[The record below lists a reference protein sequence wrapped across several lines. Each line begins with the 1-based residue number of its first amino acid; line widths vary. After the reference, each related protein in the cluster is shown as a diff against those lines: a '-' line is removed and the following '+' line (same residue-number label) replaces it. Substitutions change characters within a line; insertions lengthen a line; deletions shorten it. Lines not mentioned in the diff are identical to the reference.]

1 MIQEITQRIL
11 KPAEHLIIIFAVN
24 GERISVECDEFR
36 KGKEELWLYRVEKKT
51 EEEEDE
57 RDLIAAFQL
66 KNIIGW
72 EQVR

>member
-1 MIQEITQRIL
+1 MGENIKMKHLIVIF
-11 KPAEHLIIIFAVN
+11 AINGEHLTL
-24 GERISVECDEFR
+24 ECDEIR
-36 KGKEELWLYRVEKKT
+36 RGKEELWLYRVEKKT

>member
-1 MIQEITQRIL
+1 MQENTQRIL
-11 KPAEHLIIIFAVN
+11 KPAEHLIITFAVN
-24 GERISVECDEFR
+24 GERISVECDAL
-36 KGKEELWLYRVEKKT
+36 KKVKEELWLYRVEKKT

-57 RDLIAAFQL
+57 IDLIAAFQL